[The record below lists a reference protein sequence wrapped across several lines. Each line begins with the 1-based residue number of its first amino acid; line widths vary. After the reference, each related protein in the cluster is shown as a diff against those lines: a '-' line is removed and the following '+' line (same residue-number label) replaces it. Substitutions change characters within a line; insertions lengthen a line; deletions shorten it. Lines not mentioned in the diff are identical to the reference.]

1 MQKVEANQILKLID
15 KINIILTTSNFV
27 CLKHEERRRIDLLLS
42 LNLPRRQQDSSR
54 TLHLITYYNIVKK
67 KKKKEKSESS
77 WRFEVSSRKSWERF

>member
-27 CLKHEERRRIDLLLS
+27 CLKHEERRIDLLLS

-77 WRFEVSSRKSWERF
+77 WRFEV